1 MLSFATPWIDLAG
14 ITLSEISQTEKDK
27 IHMSSRMCG
36 SKTYNKLVNI
46 TKKQTHRY
54 RDQSSGYQRG
64 EGRWGGARGGG
75 INRHRPLCLKEAT
88 RVDCTTQECSQ

>member
-14 ITLSEISQTEKDK
+14 IMLSEISQTEKDK

-46 TKKQTHRY
+46 TKMKQTHRY
-54 RDQSSGYQRG
+54 SEQIGGYQW
-64 EGRWGGARGGG
+64 GRRS
-75 INRHRPLCLKEAT
+75 NVE
-88 RVDCTTQECSQ
+88 VQE